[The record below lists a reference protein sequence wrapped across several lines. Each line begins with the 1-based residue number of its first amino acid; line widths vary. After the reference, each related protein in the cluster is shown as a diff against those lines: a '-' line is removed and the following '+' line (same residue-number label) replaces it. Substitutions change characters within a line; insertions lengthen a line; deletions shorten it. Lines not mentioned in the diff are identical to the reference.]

1 MKILI
6 VIPVYNEK
14 KSLVRVIKELI
25 HQLKIKVHNFKFNI
39 LIINDGSSDGTGAI
53 LKYLKTDNI
62 IIINKKNEGHGKT
75 CLYGYKFAVQNNYDY
90 VMQIDSDG
98 QCHPKYISTFLKFI
112 PNENLI
118 FGNRK
123 KRLDGF
129 SRIIVS
135 KLLALFIFFFKYCWL
150 PDANCPYRLIRVKLL
165 KNIIFKI
172 PPNLALVNIYLTYK
186 LHKSYKIKYIP
197 IIFRK
202 RFYGKSKYDAS
213 KMLLLF
219 FNFIKYS

>member
-135 KLLALFIFFFKYCWL
+135 KLLALFIFFF
-150 PDANCPYRLIRVKLL
+150 
-165 KNIIFKI
+165 
-172 PPNLALVNIYLTYK
+172 
-186 LHKSYKIKYIP
+186 
-197 IIFRK
+197 
-202 RFYGKSKYDAS
+202 
-213 KMLLLF
+213 
-219 FNFIKYS
+219 